1 MIAGPHKAVNAVGL
15 ACGRR
20 QRRRWSRWCREHK
33 EHAVRQQR
41 RHSVCIRIRAQ
52 SWPYKNKG
60 CREQRRVEC
69 TGEGLCTEVPF
80 YCTSCKHCKPVH
92 IRSAARSAMVQHPF
106 TSPPN
111 NFKFCTVNANQQPL
125 VLHDTLASST
135 HDFLGG
141 DCAHSTR
148 YYSLAHENV
157 SLGSN
162 QPFSR
167 FWQRG
172 LFPSTKQGS
181 FSLFLTLCSA
191 PCSAPGLSF

>member
-1 MIAGPHKAVNAVGL
+1 MRVANTVNPFISPFSGPFGHGSA
-15 ACGRR
+15 
-20 QRRRWSRWCREHK
+20 
-33 EHAVRQQR
+33 
-41 RHSVCIRIRAQ
+41 
-52 SWPYKNKG
+52 
-60 CREQRRVEC
+60 
-69 TGEGLCTEVPF
+69 
-80 YCTSCKHCKPVH
+80 PVH
-92 IRSAARSAMVQHPF
+92 KH
-106 TSPPN
+106 PN

-157 SLGSN
+157 NLGSN
-162 QPFSR
+162 QPVSR

-181 FSLFLTLCSA
+181 FSLLLTLCSA
-191 PCSAPGLSF
+191 PCSAPALCPLCSGTPCFCSCPFAQFAPIRLATVLSAKDSSLGTDYLRSCFVLFCHASVYL